1 MPLPSR
7 SAKTAT
13 PARPCSPESRTPLPL
28 SSAITVPVTDAGR
41 QLPKSLPVGSVERA
55 AVERNSTIGGGSG
68 GEFFG
73 RSTLYAQPLGN
84 EHVKPPG
91 TSSRIVVFPSS
102 TRSEELA
109 RPPLVALGSPSSRLP
124 FPFRSA

>member
-13 PARPCSPESRTPLPL
+13 PARPCSPQSRPPLPL
-28 SSAITVPVTDAGR
+28 SSPITVPETDAGR
-41 QLPKSLPVGSVERA
+41 QLPKSLPDRSSARA

-73 RSTLYAQPLGN
+73 RSTLYAPALGN
-84 EHVKPPG
+84 EHFTPPG
-91 TSSRIVVFPSS
+91 PSSWIVVFPSS
-102 TRSEELA
+102 T
-109 RPPLVALGSPSSRLP
+109 
-124 FPFRSA
+124 